1 MSKTNRL
8 VNRYGRKILE
18 SENMQIERTFF
29 QHGCFTTYDHS
40 VHVAI
45 MSVKI
50 ARFFPMKFSY
60 KSLVK
65 GALLHDYFL
74 YDWHNIGDTPKGHAY
89 IHPIIAASNAK
100 RDFDINAKEEN
111 IIESHMF
118 PLGKVL
124 PKSREAWV
132 VTVAD
137 KICAVTEFFSLR
149 LSKRYRR
156 INKMADH
163 ETAKSYRHTA

>member
-8 VNRYGRKILE
+8 VNIDMVVKSLNR
-18 SENMQIERTFF
+18 ENMQNWTHFF
-29 QHGCFTTYDHS
+29 PAWMLTTYDHYS

-50 ARFFPMKFSY
+50 ARFSRWN
-60 KSLVK
+60 
-65 GALLHDYFL
+65 FL
-74 YDWHNIGDTPKGHAY
+74 INLSSRVRFCTIISFMIGTISICRRGRLY
-89 IHPIIAASNAK
+89 SSIIAASNAK

-111 IIESHMF
+111 IMSLTCSHSVRSCKISWG
-118 PLGKVL
+118 LG
-124 PKSREAWV
+124 SDSCGQNHHCRYW
-132 VTVAD
+132 
-137 KICAVTEFFSLR
+137 IFSLR

-156 INKMADH
+156 INKMAER